1 MNTLAERSKYDILMK
16 HKSKA
21 EKQKAIDELIDVILE
36 GNLPADEMQDAKE
49 DAQTLAESL
58 LRCSTNK
65 SSEK

>member
-1 MNTLAERSKYDILMK
+1 MNTLAERSKYDILK
-16 HKSKA
+16 KYKSKG

-49 DAQTLAESL
+49 DAKTLAESL